1 MHQDDIKNSV
11 AQCFEDEGFIARL
24 REKLLAPIIS
34 QCVAEALQTRDR
46 EIEQLRAQLSA
57 AQNDVD
63 SLEQYSRRNSLMI
76 TGLPES
82 ARESTDA
89 LVIDLAK
96 AAGVT
101 VTVADLDRSHR
112 VGPPRRDRP
121 RQIIAKFVAF
131 NKRQELLE
139 ARTNLRAGRVQQHPI
154 LTQQVLANTYIA
166 ENLTKRNQ
174 LILFVARQLRRKGK
188 LHSAWTNNCVIKVR
202 TREGGP
208 TTKINSLTG
217 LRDVVGDDPDIRSAL
232 QQTGVAA
239 APAPGAGRAP
249 IARVPEPAAARR
261 PAEGDAAVTGSVSP
275 APVPVSAAARSPVAA
290 AVQPDVPVA
299 GAGAAAAPA
308 ASEMIET
315 SAQPSVSEVS
325 AEAAPATVGEPGA
338 ATDAV
343 ESSEET
349 STESPELEASPASP
363 APESMGTPSTSLS
376 DAAEPSQPVT
386 DDVRLL
392 PLSGVPGAFRMIASG
407 ERPKKKAIY
416 EDDDVSKLSSLR
428 SSNAQSEDGCADR
441 RRSSR
446 PVWEEEEEQEE
457 EEEFLDEDYYDY
469 CPEQE
474 SVLYSDRG
482 EPIPDLEPSAGGRT
496 DTVSDQYGGAL
507 CLDDDARSDTSEGS
521 RAKLTQMKSEAAQRL
536 DDLEKLIGEHQEIVQ
551 ELKRTESSQ
560 GSLVDLV
567 DRPSSSAA
575 ETDRDA
581 PETDRDAPETDR
593 DASSETAAHQP
604 AAPEDPEE
612 SAPQHAAAA
621 GDQEPSPDRE

>member
-11 AQCFEDEGFIARL
+11 AQCFEDDGFIARL

-261 PAEGDAAVTGSVSP
+261 PAEGDTTVTGIVCPAEAGPAAHITMWSVMSKVRLEAFMWGAGTALGELP
-275 APVPVSAAARSPVAA
+275 PYFMARAARLSG
-290 AVQPDVPVA
+290 VQPDD
-299 GAGAAAAPA
+299 
-308 ASEMIET
+308 E
-315 SAQPSVSEVS
+315 
-325 AEAAPATVGEPGA
+325 
-338 ATDAV
+338 DF
-343 ESSEET
+343 EEF
-349 STESPELEASPASP
+349 EEL
-363 APESMGTPSTSLS
+363 
-376 DAAEPSQPVT
+376 
-386 DDVRLL
+386 R
-392 PLSGVPGAFRMIASG
+392 
-407 ERPKKKAIY
+407 KKKNAG
-416 EDDDVSKLSSLR
+416 DLSL
-428 SSNAQSEDGCADR
+428 
-441 RRSSR
+441 
-446 PVWEEEEEQEE
+446 
-457 EEEFLDEDYYDY
+457 LD
-469 CPEQE
+469 
-474 SVLYSDRG
+474 
-482 EPIPDLEPSAGGRT
+482 
-496 DTVSDQYGGAL
+496 
-507 CLDDDARSDTSEGS
+507 
-521 RAKLTQMKSEAAQRL
+521 RAKLGVERL
-536 DDLEKLIGEHQEIVQ
+536 VERVGFFGILACASIPNPLFDLAGITCGHFLVPFWTFFGATLIGKAVIKMHIQKMFVIITFNEHLVETAVELLGRLPLGDKVQGPFKDLLDKQKEKLHRKPG
-551 ELKRTESSQ
+551 Q
-560 GSLVDLV
+560 GV
-567 DRPSSSAA
+567 AQ
-575 ETDRDA
+575 
-581 PETDRDAPETDR
+581 
-593 DASSETAAHQP
+593 SSESLL
-604 AAPEDPEE
+604 
-612 SAPQHAAAA
+612 SAIFEKVIIIMVVYFVVSIVNSMAQSYHKRLHRPKGRKVAK
-621 GDQEPSPDRE
+621 D